1 MTSEIIL
8 RPKPLL
14 LSQVPLL
21 AELGHLEGDAFVFEK
36 GLKGCKLKTHVSVPI
51 KAILDLGHPGLIEY
65 AVRAMI
71 RERPLLLLYTFQN
84 QTLIELGR
92 YFLQYRSQSLQ
103 SYYAYVDDIKR
114 FCDWL
119 GHSVDQVITDANEG
133 DGLPNLH
140 RIQKHT
146 RFLED
151 YLSICQDK
159 KLSPGRI

>member
-71 RERPLLLLYTFQN
+71 RERPLLLPYTFQN
-84 QTLIELGR
+84 ETLVELGR
-92 YFLQYRSQSLQ
+92 YFLRYRSQSLQ

-114 FCDWL
+114 FCEWL
-119 GHSVDQVITDANEG
+119 GHSPDELIADVKEG
-133 DGLPNLH
+133 DDLPSLH

-146 RFLED
+146 GFLED
-151 YLSICQDK
+151 YILVCQDRK
-159 KLSPGRI
+159 